1 MLIANCNAWDRHYH
15 RLLWRENKAKGGCRL
30 TIDILDKDALAGSW
44 QLTKILALR

>member
-1 MLIANCNAWDRHYH
+1 MNHKLQRMGWLYH